1 VSAYPDCFK
10 WAPETLGI
18 LNLIFTGLENFQQFP
33 MNSSDCV
40 KPFGTFFVKLTKTY
54 LSFIFIPAFLLRRA
68 AGKAEKINISVL

>member
-1 VSAYPDCFK
+1 
-10 WAPETLGI
+10 
-18 LNLIFTGLENFQQFP
+18 